1 MKKNLF
7 LLTLVAACTIACS
20 KSDDPINEALPEPGQ
35 EQESNVID
43 LRSAGKE
50 LPGDVSYDASNCR
63 PEGSEQ
69 TLKSVR
75 YVDPLPIYY
84 MDYYAKV
91 DWDKLEKDPSERYAP
106 AAPAAIANDLNNLL
120 YINNPVPNPQTPKI
134 GSACSG
140 FVCFNPQDELLFG
153 RNFDGESPLVVVFDK
168 AVNPGEHKSVMMTSL
183 TLGQSLYGNLTNYND
198 KSLLSGI
205 KDISFLLRQ
214 PAAIMDGMNDA
225 GLCLAAYQLPA
236 FSEAEDED
244 SGMSTELP
252 RPSSVDIQRG
262 NKQIIGT
269 TLHKKI
275 LRECET
281 VEDVVKLFNK
291 YDYLTL
297 TPDMN
302 LHWFVADAHNNFR
315 FIEIWKGKDGK
326 YTIYTMDEEE
336 RWENT
341 YSPSAMIP
349 YEYRSIENY
358 YINMEASSTFTKDYW
373 QYRYSTKA
381 RVHNMMSHYSPVMN
395 EEEAL
400 QCLQY
405 GNYGIEYRGETT
417 DWSCV
422 YNPKKRTVMF
432 NMRNDMSKVYSIDL
446 NKDLK

>member
-1 MKKNLF
+1 MKKNIF
-7 LLTLVAACTIACS
+7 LLTLVAVGTVACS
-20 KSDDPINEALPEPGQ
+20 NSDDPINEALPETTP
-35 EQESNVID
+35 ESNVID

-69 TLKSVR
+69 TLRSVR
-75 YVDPLPIYY
+75 YVDPLPIYF

-91 DWDKLEKDPSERYAP
+91 DWDKLEKNPSERYAA
-106 AAPAAIANDLNNLL
+106 AAPAAVINDLNNLL
-120 YINNPVPNPQTPKI
+120 YINNPVPNPQTAKI

-168 AVNPGEHKSVMMTSL
+168 AVNPGEHKNVMMTSL
-183 TLGQSLYGNLTNYND
+183 TLGQSLYGNLTEYND
-198 KSLLSGI
+198 RSLISGI

-225 GLCLAAYQLPA
+225 GLCLAAYQLPS

-244 SGMSTELP
+244 SWMSTVLP
-252 RPSSVDIQRG
+252 RPSSIDVQRG
-262 NKQIIGT
+262 NKQILCT

-281 VEDVVKLFNK
+281 VEDVVKIFNEF
-291 YDYLTL
+291 DYTTL
-297 TPDMN
+297 TPDIN
-302 LHWFVADAHNNFR
+302 IHWFVADAHNNFR
-315 FIEIWKGKDGK
+315 FIEIWKGNDGK

-336 RWENT
+336 RWEYT

-358 YINMEASSTFTKDYW
+358 YINREASTTFTKDYW
-373 QYRYSTKA
+373 QNQYTTKA
-381 RVHNMMSHYSPVMN
+381 RVHNMMSHYSLVMN

-405 GNYGIEYRGETT
+405 GNYGIEFRGETT